1 MYRYYIGLDPGT
13 NTGYAVYDRSI
24 KQMTVVK
31 TVKIHQAMTAVL
43 SLFKQCNEFEMLVVV
58 EDARQVEYYIHE
70 DKLEGTASV
79 NRDSQIWH
87 DYLTEHKIPFMMV
100 RPNPKITKLPARVVR
115 AASGWTEPTN
125 EHNRDAVMLVT
136 GVSYTPEQVAE
147 HAEKLAKTIEK
158 KKATA
163 ARKRAAKKAIKI
175 KRNNLTS

>member
-1 MYRYYIGLDPGT
+1 MYRYYIGIDPGT

-31 TVKIHQAMTAVL
+31 TVKIHQAMLAILV
-43 SLFKQCNEFEMLVVV
+43 LFKQCNENEMLVVV
-58 EDARQVEYYIHE
+58 EDARQVEYFIHE

-79 NRDSQIWH
+79 KRDSQIWH

-100 RPNPKITKLPARVVR
+100 RPNPKITKLKAHVVR

-147 HAEKLAKTIEK
+147 QHEKLIKMAEK
-158 KKATA
+158 KKEAN
-163 ARKRAAKKAIKI
+163 ARKRAIKKAAKL
-175 KRNNLTS
+175 KLTS